1 MHYRESTQRAFI
13 FGARLLLGLLFAV
26 SAVTKIAH
34 FNGVAGYM
42 AARGLPL
49 PEVLLTLTI
58 LIELGGALALILGW
72 RARQAALGLFL
83 FIIPATLLFHAF
95 WSADAASYQNQLN
108 HFLKNL
114 AIMGGMLYVV
124 VFGPGALSLDERADR
139 S

>member
-1 MHYRESTQRAFI
+1 MSPQT
-13 FGARLLLGLLFAV
+13 
-26 SAVTKIAH
+26 
-34 FNGVAGYM
+34 
-42 AARGLPL
+42 P
-49 PEVLLTLTI
+49 
-58 LIELGGALALILGW
+58 ALAADEVHVWAVPLDSPGFDW
-72 RARQAALGLFL
+72 RQAALGLFL

-124 VFGPGALSLDERADR
+124 VFGPGALSLDEPADR

>member
-1 MHYRESTQRAFI
+1 YLFDVLMTPSSQEMESPGIPGRF
-13 FGARLLLGLLFAV
+13 RLPFA
-26 SAVTKIAH
+26 
-34 FNGVAGYM
+34 
-42 AARGLPL
+42 
-49 PEVLLTLTI
+49 EVLLALTI

-72 RARQAALGLFL
+72 RVRQAALGLFL

-124 VFGPGALSLDERADR
+124 VFGPG
-139 S
+139 